1 MASSRLRVP
10 IPSDESESPLKIT
23 ETDLPDVL
31 LVEPDVHRDARGF
44 FLETWHAEKYARAG
58 IDVTFVQDNHSRS
71 SRGTLRGMHV
81 QPSRPQGKLIRV
93 SEGEIYDVALDVRRG
108 SPFFGRHVGVHLSAD
123 NFRQLWIPAG
133 YAHGFCV
140 VSETAE
146 IQYKCTE
153 LYDPKG
159 ELTLAWNDPEFAI
172 RWPVDEPL
180 LSAKDSAAVSVLEC
194 LERLPTYSAP
204 SASTS

>member
-1 MASSRLRVP
+1 MPRS
-10 IPSDESESPLKIT
+10 PSHESESALKIT
-23 ETDLPDVL
+23 ATDLPDVL

-58 IDVTFVQDNHSRS
+58 IGATFVQDNHSRS

-81 QPSRPQGKLIRV
+81 QTSRPQGKLIRV
-93 SEGEIYDVALDVRRG
+93 SEGEIYDVAVDVRRG
-108 SPFFGRHVGVHLSAD
+108 SPSFGRHVAAYLSAV
-123 NFRQLWIPAG
+123 NFRQLWIPPG

-153 LYDPKG
+153 LYDPKD
-159 ELTLAWNDPEFAI
+159 ELTLGWNDPEFAI
-172 RWPVDEPL
+172 RWPIEKPL
-180 LSAKDSAAVSVLEC
+180 LSAKDSAAISVLEC
-194 LERLPTYSAP
+194 LDRLPTYAAP
-204 SASTS
+204 